1 MLVFALAVGLRLVHT
16 VFLGLIVGEDI
27 NFYCNLQFYGETNPL
42 KNIENEEHQKSVM
55 QQIKTILTNIEQT
68 KKRLVFEF
76 EAKLK
81 GKLKN

>member
-1 MLVFALAVGLRLVHT
+1 
-16 VFLGLIVGEDI
+16 
-27 NFYCNLQFYGETNPL
+27 
-42 KNIENEEHQKSVM
+42 M